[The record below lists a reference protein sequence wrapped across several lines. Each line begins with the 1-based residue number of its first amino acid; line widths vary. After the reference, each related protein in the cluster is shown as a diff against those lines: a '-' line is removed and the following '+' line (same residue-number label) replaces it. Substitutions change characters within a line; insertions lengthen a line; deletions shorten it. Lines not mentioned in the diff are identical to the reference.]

1 MGALLRTRCAQRGW
15 PPGAL
20 GPDDSGVNRADNRV
34 IDNLYHTFSTPG
46 NNPVRWDQ
54 GTIPGEPG
62 TGVYGVRL
70 WGMGS
75 IFYDQRL
82 DEHSSLTQK
91 SLKNQ
96 GKRPLGP
103 KFSSPAAGSKGRSPE
118 SATLTVPHIPVA
130 PDPPTGNPGQGPGL
144 VANRMVEAVKHLQ
157 GVVAVSREA
166 SATERARRTEER
178 V

>member
-1 MGALLRTRCAQRGW
+1 MGALLRTRCTQRGW

-46 NNPVRWDQ
+46 NNPVIWDQ

-75 IFYDQRL
+75 ICYDQRL

-96 GKRPLGP
+96 GKRPFGP
-103 KFSSPAAGSKGRSPE
+103 KFSSPAAGSKGASPRIGYPDRPPHTRRPRPPVETQGLAPRS
-118 SATLTVPHIPVA
+118 
-130 PDPPTGNPGQGPGL
+130 
-144 VANRMVEAVKHLQ
+144 
-157 GVVAVSREA
+157 A
-166 SATERARRTEER
+166 SMAL
-178 V
+178 